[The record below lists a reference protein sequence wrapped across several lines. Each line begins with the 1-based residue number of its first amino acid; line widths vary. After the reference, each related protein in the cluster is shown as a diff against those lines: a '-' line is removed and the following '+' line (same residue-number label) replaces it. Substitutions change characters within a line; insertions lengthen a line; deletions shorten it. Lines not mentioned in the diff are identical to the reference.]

1 MYIIKKIK
9 NMFLLPIMT
18 EMFDTTYINANK
30 KIYSKIVRGTTIKR

>member
-18 EMFDTTYINANK
+18 KMFDTTYINANK
-30 KIYSKIVRGTTIKR
+30 KIYGKIVRGTIKR